1 MDNKEKYR
9 QLCKKET
16 SIPIF
21 SRDWWLD
28 ATAGIDNWDVVLVE
42 KGGEVVASMP
52 YMISKR
58 YGFKYLCQPILTQKL
73 GPWLKYPYGQKYTR
87 KLEYEKEIFT
97 MLIDKLPEADS
108 FSACFDY
115 NITNWLPFY
124 WKGFE
129 QTTRYTYV
137 IEPLLDIE
145 KIKNGFSHAKRQN
158 IRKAENMNLQVCFD
172 LSCAE
177 FYNHHRMT
185 LSKQNVYDKKIVYSY
200 EIFEKIYN
208 AAYSNNAGRVI
219 YAKDV
224 NGNIHSALFVIW
236 DSNSAYDLIS
246 TIDPDYRSFG
256 SATMLVWKMMQYLSD
271 KTKAFDF
278 EGSMIEG
285 VENSFRQ
292 FGAVQKPYIMVSK
305 IYTKKLKIIKDLR
318 KAILD
323 ILD

>member
-58 YGFKYLCQPILTQKL
+58 YGFKCLCQPILTQKL

-129 QTTRYTYV
+129 QTTLYTYV
-137 IEPLLDIE
+137 IETLLDIE

-158 IRKAENMNLQVCFD
+158 IRKAENMNLQVYFD
-172 LSCAE
+172 LSCVE
-177 FYNHHRMT
+177 FYNHHKMT

-256 SATMLVWKMMQYLSD
+256 SATMLVLKMMQYLSD

-292 FGAVQKPYIMVSK
+292 FGAVQKPYIMVLSL
-305 IYTKKLKIIKDLR
+305 IHI
-318 KAILD
+318 
-323 ILD
+323 